1 MPGSSYLKTTFLS
14 GVLGVFVLCSLGF
27 GVYHPYQVAQQEE
40 WPERYSASFGFDLM
54 IDHNSMIIIS
64 SIDST
69 SQAYKLGIRPGMEI
83 LGWNKLP
90 IRKKL
95 ESMKVNRYRKQYPL
109 LKDLDIR
116 LMLITRGRP
125 GETAEI
131 FFMTETGNNRG
142 LRLTAQPSS

>member
-1 MPGSSYLKTTFLS
+1 MTGSSYLKTIFLS
-14 GVLGVFVLCSLGF
+14 GVLGIFVLCSLGS
-27 GVYHPYQVAQQEE
+27 GVYQQNQDSHQTG
-40 WPERYSASFGFDLM
+40 WPERYSASYGFDLM
-54 IDHNSMIIIS
+54 IDHNALIIIS

-95 ESMKVNRYRKQYPL
+95 ESMKVNRFRKHFPL
-109 LKDLDIR
+109 LKDQDIR
-116 LMLITRGRP
+116 LLLLTRGRP
-125 GETAEI
+125 GEAAEI

-142 LRLTAQPSS
+142 LKLTAQPSS